1 MSYLQILWASQHDW
15 YLTARGGKVL
25 VRDYT
30 TDGELTTRWFS
41 DFSKLKMWAGY

>member
-1 MSYLQILWASQHDW
+1 MSYLQILWASHHDW
-15 YLTARGGKVL
+15 YMTTRGNRVL